1 MWDFKK
7 LLNISGSVVL
17 PVYYAEWREVNLE
30 FLASSD
36 LLDSI
41 LRTEANLKAFK
52 QGNESTKGV
61 RDTTKRKV

>member
-7 LLNISGSVVL
+7 LLNISESVIL
-17 PVYYAEWREVNLE
+17 PVYHVGWREVNLE

-36 LLDSI
+36 LLDCI
-41 LRTEANLKAFK
+41 LRTEANLKAFE

-61 RDTTKRKV
+61 RDTIKRKV